1 MLTGRHRPFESLR
14 ARILLA
20 VGLLALV
27 AIGATGMLVFGI
39 SAATTDIAR
48 AAAANRRIELLGN
61 LAARVGDYT
70 LSALHPVATPAVAD
84 AKLTLASTQVAQAFG
99 LLEGALRDALADAPD
114 SLGESGIDARLATVG
129 RLRTHFAAVDREVMQ
144 IVMARAGRRAGRG
157 TLRVVLDSFTA
168 VFTPRLDG
176 LIAEERQSSLA
187 AQRSMVRLRNRLIA
201 LGAVSL
207 FVVMALVTFIFLG
220 IARPLLTRLS
230 AVAGAAHAIGGGRF
244 DTRLVVEGRDELS
257 LLMASFNRM
266 AARLASRERK
276 VVADRDRLTEI
287 IEANTGDLR
296 AANRRLEAIDAARRR
311 FFADVSHELRT
322 PLAVIRGATE
332 LLLTRPG
339 LDEKVLQR
347 LQRIQRA
354 EQQCS
359 DLIGALLLLSRN
371 ERGQGTSNVAR
382 VAEQLLDAHRAQLG
396 GKPLELALE
405 GERNLVIDAPEA
417 ALSVALGNL
426 IGNAVKYSQ
435 DGEVRVFVGSNSV
448 SVTDSGPGLSEEDAA
463 KLFQRGYRGTHA
475 GHSQGG
481 GIGLSIVSRLCD
493 LYGWQVSVR
502 PGGERGVIATLTF
515 SPKPL

>member
-1 MLTGRHRPFESLR
+1 MASDTASPPRKPDSVASKGERRRTPYRRRLRSRIIVSFVLLGFCLTTLFAFATNWARLR
-14 ARILLA
+14 VENQLVEELMNRNIDEYARRYYEHPGHNPDAPVLQIRAYAYSKDKFDRVREERAQWAGFSDGIHSVSGDEHGEPYSYKLA
-20 VGLLALV
+20 VRKTPDAWFFLAYDMTDSVRGGKQLNRALV
-27 AIGATGMLVFGI
+27 LSVLVFSLLSLVLGWW
-39 SAATTDIAR
+39 SASKVMKPVSD
-48 AAAANRRIELLGN
+48 
-61 LAARVGDYT
+61 LAARLRAYRGGTSDPEPLAPRFPDDEVGQ
-70 LSALHPVATPAVAD
+70 L
-84 AKLTLASTQVAQAFG
+84 AQA
-99 LLEGALRDALADAPD
+99 
-114 SLGESGIDARLATVG
+114 
-129 RLRTHFAAVDREVMQ
+129 
-144 IVMARAGRRAGRG
+144 
-157 TLRVVLDSFTA
+157 LD
-168 VFTPRLDG
+168 DY
-176 LIAEERQSSLA
+176 SS
-187 AQRSMVRLRNRLIA
+187 
-201 LGAVSL
+201 
-207 FVVMALVTFIFLG
+207 
-220 IARPLLTRLS
+220 
-230 AVAGAAHAIGGGRF
+230 
-244 DTRLVVEGRDELS
+244 
-257 LLMASFNRM
+257 
-266 AARLASRERK
+266 
-276 VVADRDRLTEI
+276 RLTEVVQRDR
-287 IEANTGDLR
+287 EFN
-296 AANRRLEAIDAARRR
+296 
-311 FFADVSHELRT
+311 ADVSHELRT

-396 GKPLELALE
+396 GKPLELLLE

-435 DGEVRVFVGSNSV
+435 DGEVRVFVGANSV